1 MWDSSAVDT
10 LELLL
15 HPVRL
20 RIVYALSGDCVRT
33 TAEICERLND
43 VPKTSV
49 YRHVALLLEGG
60 VLEVVAEKRVRGAV
74 ERHYRLR
81 QERVTIA
88 PEQGKAMSLDEHRQ
102 GFATAM
108 AALLAEFNAYL
119 DRPGAMPFEDAVA
132 YRQGVLW
139 LNDSEAGELLE
150 ELRAVFM
157 KRAAN
162 RQGDDRRPRLMSLI
176 QFPSDHS

>member
-1 MWDSSAVDT
+1 MTT

-15 HPVRL
+15 HPIRL
-20 RIVYALSGDCVRT
+20 RIVFALSGDSVRT
-33 TAEICERLND
+33 TAEICDRLSD

-49 YRHVALLLEGG
+49 YRHVALLLENG

-119 DRPGAMPFEDAVA
+119 DRPGAAPFDDAVA
-132 YRQGVLW
+132 YRQAVLW
-139 LNDSEAGELLE
+139 LNDDETAEMLD
-150 ELRAVFM
+150 ELRTVFR

-162 RQGDDRRPRLMSLI
+162 RPGDGRRPRLMSLI
-176 QFPSDHS
+176 QFPSGEADHS

>member
-1 MWDSSAVDT
+1 M

-20 RIVYALSGDCVRT
+20 RVVFALSGESVRT
-33 TAEICERLND
+33 TAEICERLSD

-49 YRHVALLLEGG
+49 YRHVALLLEAG

-81 QERVTIA
+81 QDRVTIT
-88 PEQGKAMSLDEHRQ
+88 PEMGATMSLQDHRA

-119 DRPGAMPFEDAVA
+119 DRPGAMPYDDAVA

-139 LNDSEAGELLE
+139 LDDDEAAEMLE
-150 ELRAVFM
+150 ELRAVFA

-162 RQGDDRRPRLMSLI
+162 RRGDGRRPRLVSLV
-176 QFPSDHS
+176 QFPSDQA

>member
-1 MWDSSAVDT
+1 MWDSSAVDS

-20 RIVYALSGDCVRT
+20 RIVYALSGDSVRT
-33 TAEICERLND
+33 TAEICERLSD

-49 YRHVALLLEGG
+49 YRHVGLLLEGG
-60 VLEVVAEKRVRGAV
+60 VLEVVEEKRVRGAV

-81 QERVTIA
+81 QDRVTIA
-88 PEQGKAMSLDEHRQ
+88 PEEGRRMSLDDHRA

-119 DRPGAMPFEDAVA
+119 DRPGAMPFDDAVA

-139 LNDSEAGELLE
+139 LNDEETGELLE
-150 ELRAVFM
+150 DLRAAFV

-162 RQGDDRRPRLMSLI
+162 RPGDGRRPRLMSLI